1 MQRTDEE
8 LETRIDGV
16 ASDKSQLRDRLA
28 RQGFIP
34 ILVNDDLDSHLLVEG
49 AVEAG
54 CTVIE
59 CSCRR
64 KDARNIIPWIKREFP
79 HVSVLGAT
87 LIDGDRIS
95 SFLCN
100 TRPHFISV
108 EEMVNLGADGLVSFL
123 QFRRETY
130 FKYGERLI
138 MIPGVGG
145 YNEAIEQLEMGAD
158 LVKLQ
163 GATAWDVTHLAV
175 AATLTHGAF
184 PILISSNVSLE
195 TIPGFVRSGAALI
208 GTGFNIILKDEIG
221 LGKPITISVIT
232 TAVTRMHSAVRQ
244 ARSIYQKEFYDAVEV
259 GEENPLSRGGWIT

>member
-1 MQRTDEE
+1 MRRIDEE
-8 LETRIDGV
+8 LEIRIDGV
-16 ASDKSQLRDRLA
+16 ASDKSQLRDRLV

-34 ILVNDDLDSHLLVEG
+34 ILVNDDLDSCLLVEG

-87 LIDGDRIS
+87 LIDGIRIP

-130 FKYGERLI
+130 LSHGERLI
-138 MIPGVGG
+138 MIPGVGS
-145 YNEAIEQLEMGAD
+145 YNEALEQLEMGAD
-158 LVKLQ
+158 IVKLQ
-163 GATAWDVTHLAV
+163 GGMALDATLIAA

-195 TIPGFVRSGAALI
+195 TIPGFIKSGAALI

-221 LGKPITISVIT
+221 LGKPITTSLIAA
-232 TAVTRMHSAVRQ
+232 AVTRMHSAVRQ
-244 ARSIYQKEFYDAVEV
+244 ARRIYQKELYDAVEV
-259 GEENPLSRGGWIT
+259 GEENPLSRNGWIT